1 MNRWLDVT
9 ECYWIHIILKDLILK
24 SIWNSQGTD
33 CFLILFISSIKKSH
47 KIYYYFIINSR
58 TNFYIEYTAAKLDC
72 QGFKKISP
80 TLSVV
85 FFGKMEYGMTKI
97 NVQTYLR
104 VSYLTGVEYI
114 LYSKRKFS
122 VFKTGYFRKKNRAL
136 PSNGLRVFPYT
147 LVLRKKRA

>member
-1 MNRWLDVT
+1 MLLNSYYFERPHFK
-9 ECYWIHIILKDLILK
+9 EYLKFSRDRLL
-24 SIWNSQGTD
+24 SD
-33 CFLILFISSIKKSH
+33 FIYHQLRKTH
-47 KIYYYFIINSR
+47 KIYYHFIINSR

-85 FFGKMEYGMTKI
+85 FFGKMEYGMTKT

-122 VFKTGYFRKKNRAL
+122 LFKTGYFRKKYRAL
-136 PSNGLRVFPYT
+136 PSYGHTR
-147 LVLRKKRA
+147 